1 MRERR
6 GPFASRIWR
15 VLRRMLPREW
25 RERHGRDVLQIHVAL
40 AGGEQGAGGLGFWLR
55 VARDVVLTAVQVRLD
70 GLRGSD
76 RDGPR
81 ESRRAGRT
89 DAVLQSFRLAFRALR
104 RTPAFAVAVV
114 AIFALGIAANV
125 TMFRVLDRV
134 LLSPPSHIAAPEE
147 VRRVHVLGRSV
158 FSGEVGYNE
167 SLAYPDYRQLLTVD
181 AVPRAAGYGGREFTL
196 VEEGR
201 AERVRAAMVTASFFP
216 LLGVS
221 PAAGRFFTEDE
232 DRLGE
237 AGVVV
242 LGHSFWQRR
251 FGGVGDVI
259 GRTLTIG
266 RASYTVVGVA
276 PRHFTGVDIEP
287 VEVWLPLHP
296 ASEAESGTQ
305 WVDAFGWYM
314 MGGIVRVA
322 PERVAAA
329 EEAATRAYRAARADR
344 RGFDPDSRVVLSPLI
359 AARGPNASQ
368 ESQVARLLGLLTI
381 LVLLVTCAN
390 VGNLFLARVLSR
402 RRELAVQAALGVSRR
417 RLFGQLLAEVW
428 VLALVAAAAALW
440 ISSIAGGA
448 LFRVLLPDAAPPDAL
463 GVRVVLATL
472 AIALVTAMLTG
483 VLPALRATR
492 ADVMDT
498 LRQAKATASARGARR
513 ALLMAQ
519 AALSVVLL
527 VGAGLFIRS
536 LQTAETMD
544 IGLDRATLAVSIE
557 LEDGES
563 FGDDLSAAVRQAVP
577 AIRANA
583 EVESAA
589 ATSLTPFSG
598 WWGVSIAMPGR
609 DTVNTGPNGPYAFA
623 VTGDYFE
630 TLGLAI
636 VRGRAITD
644 ADDVPGAA
652 PVAVVNESLARTLWP
667 DQDALGQCIMLR
679 DTADGGCTTV
689 VGVAGDVIHRLTD
702 DQAPQIFYVPT
713 TNTALGDANA
723 NQLVVRARPGAS
735 ADRIRQIVLSEIPQ
749 ARFASVAS
757 LEERIAPQLRS
768 WRLGASLLT
777 AFGALALLI
786 AAAGLYSTLAFDVT
800 QRRRELGV
808 RAALGAPARRLVSSI
823 VAGNLLTVS
832 VGVAVGLLVA
842 LLAGRAAEAMLF
854 RVRSTDPLVFAGVAG
869 TLLFA
874 AAIAAVLPAWAAT
887 RVDPAITLRED

>member
-1 MRERR
+1 
-6 GPFASRIWR
+6 
-15 VLRRMLPREW
+15 MLPREW
-25 RERHGRDVLQIHVAL
+25 RERHGRDVLQVHVAL
-40 AGGEQGAGGLGFWLR
+40 AGGEEHAGGLRFWLR
-55 VARDVVLTAVQVRLD
+55 VTRDVVLTAVQVRFD
-70 GLRGSD
+70 GLRGFGD
-76 RDGPR
+76 APENG
-81 ESRRAGRT
+81 RRAGRV

-134 LLSPPSHIAAPEE
+134 LLSPPAHIEAPEE

-158 FSGEVGYNE
+158 FSGEVEYNAA
-167 SLAYPDYRQLLTVD
+167 LAYPDYRTLRTVE
-181 AVPRAAGYGGREFTL
+181 ALPEVAGYGRRELTL
-196 VEEGR
+196 VEQGR
-201 AERVRAAMVTASFFP
+201 AERVRAGMVTASFFP

-242 LGHSFWQRR
+242 LGHAFWQRH
-251 FGGVGDVI
+251 FGGAADVI
-259 GRTLTIG
+259 GRDLTIG
-266 RASYTVVGVA
+266 RASYTVVGIA

-287 VEVWLPLHP
+287 VDVWLPLHP
-296 ASEAESGTQ
+296 VSEAQSGTQ

-314 MGGIVRVA
+314 MSGIVRVA
-322 PERVAAA
+322 PGRIAAA
-329 EEAATRAYRAARADR
+329 EEAATGAYRAARADR
-344 RGFDPDSRVVLSPLI
+344 RGFDADSRVVLSPLI
-359 AARGPNASQ
+359 AARGPNASE
-368 ESQVARLLGLLTI
+368 ESQVARLLGLLTV

-417 RLFGQLLAEVW
+417 RLFGQLLAEVS
-428 VLALVAAAAALW
+428 VLAAVAAGVALW
-440 ISSIAGGA
+440 ISGIAGRA
-448 LFRVLLPDAAPPDAL
+448 LFRVLLPDAAPPDAMGL
-463 GVRVVLATL
+463 RVVLATL
-472 AIALVTAMLTG
+472 ALAFVTAGLTG

-498 LRQAKATASARGARR
+498 LRQAKTTASARGARR

-544 IGLDRATLAVSIE
+544 IGLDRSTLAVGLE
-557 LEDGES
+557 LEGGLTMGE
-563 FGDDLSAAVRQAVP
+563 DLSAAVRQALP
-577 AIRANA
+577 SIRAYA

-609 DTVNTGPNGPYAFA
+609 DTVNTGPNGPFAYA

-630 TLGLAI
+630 TLRLDI
-636 VRGRAITD
+636 VRGRALTD
-644 ADDVPGAA
+644 ADDLPGAA
-652 PVAVVNESLARTLWP
+652 PVAVVTEALARALWP
-667 DQDALGQCIMLR
+667 DGEALGQCIIPGN
-679 DTADGGCTTV
+679 TGATGCTTV
-689 VGVAGDVIHRLTD
+689 VGVSANVVQRLTND
-702 DQAPQIFYVPT
+702 EASQLFYLPT
-713 TNTALGDANA
+713 RHGALGEANA
-723 NQLVVRARPGAS
+723 NELVVRARPGTT
-735 ADRIRQIVLSEIPQ
+735 ADRIRQIVLNEIPQ

-757 LEERIAPQLRS
+757 IEDRIAPQLRS

-808 RAALGAPARRLVSSI
+808 RAALGAPARRLVRSI

-832 VGVAVGLLVA
+832 VGVGIGLLVA

-854 RVRSTDPLVFAGVAG
+854 RVQSTDPIVFAGVVG
-869 TLLFA
+869 TLLLA
-874 AAIAAVLPAWAAT
+874 ALVAAVLPAWAAT